1 MVKWP
6 DTDMYF
12 VHPSSPAPLGV
23 EAGEDH
29 PARMIGCAGNCA
41 QGRSECDRE
50 CAEVRSAQDAGKQM
64 SPVDELAEARGVF
77 GVPLGVLC
85 VIAVLAA
92 VARVVWGV

>member
-12 VHPSSPAPLGV
+12 IHPSSPAPLGV

-50 CAEVRSAQDAGKQM
+50 CAEVRSAQDAGARMTDQEVGEALGNVVGW
-64 SPVDELAEARGVF
+64 PLA
-77 GVPLGVLC
+77 VLC
-85 VIAVLAA
+85 VVAVVAA

>member
-12 VHPSSPAPLGV
+12 IHPSSPAPLGV

-41 QGRSECDRE
+41 QGRRECDRE
-50 CAEVRSAQDAGKQM
+50 CAEVRSAQDAGARMTDQD
-64 SPVDELAEARGVF
+64 VGEAWGSIV
-77 GVPLGVLC
+77 GWVC
-85 VIAVLAA
+85 VVAVLAA
-92 VARVVWGV
+92 IAHVVAGGA